1 MLAHSLPLPLVIDYF
16 IRHDDL
22 SEEDEEGLILALKQ
36 HDRVFRVR
44 LHITVTSLQRLIVAM
59 DEDYPILEY
68 LVIMP
73 YMEDNSR
80 VLIFPETLQ
89 VPHLRH
95 LTLDGFSLP
104 MESRLL
110 TTAVGL
116 VTLYLLMGD
125 PSTYFHPNTLLQRIL
140 FMPQLETLVIV
151 FSYPV
156 LNRDVKRQLTHTRP
170 TAVTLPNLH
179 YFRFQGV
186 STYLEA
192 LVHRITT
199 PRLEKLEIYFFNQLT
214 FSVPRLMQFINT
226 TESFRFDRARF
237 EFCKG
242 RVSVGVYT
250 RSEAETYPIAISVGC
265 LHLDWQVS
273 TIAPISNSLS
283 QMFSAVAQ
291 LTLEHEEHGLSSEEH
306 NEVDRTEW
314 HNLLRSFI
322 NVKNLRI
329 DGGLVEELSRS
340 LNSDDGALLLG
351 LLPELQEIT
360 YFGIGGSRGA
370 FRSFIDTRKNA
381 GLPVYLI
388 YHPYLYR

>member
-1 MLAHSLPLPLVIDYF
+1 MLVHSPTLPLVIDYF

-36 HDRVFRVR
+36 HDRVRRVR
-44 LHITVTSLQRLIVAM
+44 LQITVTSLQRLIVAM
-59 DEDYPILEY
+59 DEEYPILEY

-125 PSTYFHPNTLLQRIL
+125 PSTYFHPNAVLQWIL
-140 FMPQLETLVIV
+140 FMPQLETLVV
-151 FSYPV
+151 DFSYPV
-156 LNRDVKRQLTHTRP
+156 LNRDVKRQLTRMRP
-170 TAVTLPNLH
+170 TAVTLSNLH

-192 LVHRITT
+192 LVHHITT

-226 TESFRFDRARF
+226 TENLRFNRARF

-242 RVSVGVYT
+242 RVSVGVYPH
-250 RSEAETYPIAISVGC
+250 SEAETYPIAISVGC
-265 LHLDWQVS
+265 WHLDWQVHS
-273 TIAPISNSLS
+273 MAQISNSLG
-283 QMFSAVAQ
+283 QMFSVVEH
-291 LTLEHEEHGLSSEEH
+291 LTLKHEAHRLSSEEH
-306 NEVDRTEW
+306 NAVDRTEW
-314 HNLLRSFI
+314 HKLLRSFN
-322 NVKNLRI
+322 NVKTLRI
-329 DGGLVEELSRS
+329 GTGLVEELSRS
-340 LNSDDGALLLG
+340 LNSDDGELPLELLS
-351 LLPELQEIT
+351 ELQEIT
-360 YFGIGGSRGA
+360 YSWISSPRHA
-370 FRSFIDTRKNA
+370 FSSFIDARRNA
-381 GLPVYLI
+381 GLPIHIHRYL
-388 YHPYLYR
+388 